1 MSTTFEALDIDHLR
15 TWIGRSEVRQ
25 ETLAPAPMAGLAAL
39 LDHAGPPW
47 PDGQV
52 APLGHWLY
60 FLSPARQSQLDVD
73 GHPLRGGFLPPVPL
87 PRRMWAG
94 GTLTF
99 IRQPQLGETVRRRST
114 IEDVQGKQGRSGRL
128 VFVKVRHELSAGSE
142 PILSEV
148 QDIVYREQASVVA
161 VETDIQP
168 DLLPPLDWQ
177 REVHPDPV
185 LLMRYS
191 ALTFNGHRI
200 HYDRD
205 YARIC
210 EGYAG
215 LVVHGPL
222 SATLLLDLFLR
233 HHPGARITRFAFQG
247 RRPLLDTGPLRL
259 VGRAV
264 PGGAQLWALDEQGR
278 IGMSADLEVA

>member
-1 MSTTFEALDIDHLR
+1 MSKDFNTLDIDRLR
-15 TWIGRSEVRQ
+15 TWIGRCEVKQ
-25 ETLAPAPMAGLAAL
+25 ETLSVAPMEGLAAL
-39 LDHAGPPW
+39 LDYPRRPWAGE
-47 PDGQV
+47 QI

-60 FLSPARQSQLDVD
+60 FLDPARQSQIDSD
-73 GHPLRGGFLPPVPL
+73 GHPRRGGFLPPVPL

-94 GTLTF
+94 GTLEF
-99 IRQPQLGETVRRRST
+99 KRQPRLGEALRRLST
-114 IEDVQGKQGRSGRL
+114 IEDVQGKVGKSGQL
-128 VFVKVRHELSAGSE
+128 VFVKVRHEVYAGDE
-142 PILSEV
+142 QLLSET
-148 QDIVYREQASVVA
+148 QDIVYREQAGTAKAQA
-161 VETDIQP
+161 VIQADP
-168 DLLPPLDWQ
+168 LPPLDWA
-177 REVHPDPV
+177 RELYPDPV

-205 YARIC
+205 YARSC

-233 HHPGARITRFAFQG
+233 EHPTAQVKRFSFQG

-264 PGGAQLWALDEQGR
+264 EGGALLWALDEHGQ
-278 IGMSADLEVA
+278 IGMSAELEVV